1 MGVTY
6 RYMGISHSLGV
17 DKEAL
22 IFFCACPIYKSQAV
36 FIENR
41 HSPNGAR
48 PAKPLEQGIQLLKK
62 MKKTSM
68 MVAAIAA
75 LSMAVAMTSCK
86 KEDKNGAT
94 DSSNSGT
101 CTCTYHDFET
111 GERYTETVSKSEAG
125 VTRCDAMDAYV
136 AGSFEL
142 SCK

>member
-1 MGVTY
+1 
-6 RYMGISHSLGV
+6 
-17 DKEAL
+17 
-22 IFFCACPIYKSQAV
+22 
-36 FIENR
+36 
-41 HSPNGAR
+41 
-48 PAKPLEQGIQLLKK
+48 
-62 MKKTSM
+62 MKKTFM
-68 MVAAIAA
+68 MVAAVAA
-75 LSMAVAMTSCK
+75 MSMAVAMTSCK